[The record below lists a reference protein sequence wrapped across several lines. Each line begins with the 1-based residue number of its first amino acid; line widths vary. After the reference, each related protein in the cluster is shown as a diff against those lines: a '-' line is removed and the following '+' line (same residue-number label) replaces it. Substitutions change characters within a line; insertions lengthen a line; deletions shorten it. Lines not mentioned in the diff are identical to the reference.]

1 MSIFQPPQENLPPEI
16 MEIVLIIAL
25 LSALPIIYLILLQK
39 NGKKSSTKSHPPLPG
54 PPGIPVIG
62 NMHQFDSSAPHIY
75 LWELSRKYGP
85 LMSLKH
91 GSLPVLVVSS
101 ARMAEEVMKN
111 HDLIFCSRPPMLG
124 QRKLS
129 YNGLDIGL
137 APYAEQWRE
146 LRKICVLHLLSS
158 KRVQSF
164 RPIREDEVYRMIR
177 KISQESASSQ
187 VTDLTHTLLSL
198 TCTMICRIGFGKR
211 YDEEGQERKRFH
223 FLMHEAQAVLV
234 AFYFSDY
241 FPTIGWLD
249 KYTGML
255 SRLEKV
261 FNKLDLFYQEL
272 IDEHLDPNRPTS
284 MDGDIIDLLLQL
296 QNDRSTPFDLTVDHI
311 KAMLMNVFLAG
322 SETSA
327 GTVIWAMTALI
338 KNSAAL
344 EKAQNEIQ
352 EVLGEK
358 KMIDEDDI
366 QKLPYLKAIVKET
379 MRLYPIAPLL
389 LPRYTTESCILDGY
403 EIQPKTTVY
412 VNAWAIGRDPEYW
425 ENPHEFLPERFL
437 NITIDAT
444 GKHFQLIPFGAG
456 RRGCP
461 GYSLGLATVELA
473 LANLLNSFNWGLP
486 SGVKKEDI
494 DTDVLP
500 GLAMLKKNALRL
512 VAKKRVPS

>member
-1 MSIFQPPQENLPPEI
+1 

-39 NGKKSSTKSHPPLPG
+39 KGKKSSTKSHPPLPA
-54 PPGIPVIG
+54 PPGIPIIG

-91 GSLPVLVVSS
+91 GCLPVLVVSS

-129 YNGLDIGL
+129 YNGQDIGL
-137 APYAEQWRE
+137 APYTNQWRE

-164 RPIREDEVYRMIR
+164 RPIREDEVYRMIQ
-177 KISQESASSQ
+177 KISRESASSQ

-223 FLMHEAQAVLV
+223 FLIHEARQCHA
-234 AFYFSDY
+234 Y
-241 FPTIGWLD
+241 G
-249 KYTGML
+249 
-255 SRLEKV
+255 
-261 FNKLDLFYQEL
+261 NKLTLNLLF
-272 IDEHLDPNRPTS
+272 
-284 MDGDIIDLLLQL
+284 
-296 QNDRSTPFDLTVDHI
+296 
-311 KAMLMNVFLAG
+311 
-322 SETSA
+322 
-327 GTVIWAMTALI
+327 
-338 KNSAAL
+338 
-344 EKAQNEIQ
+344 
-352 EVLGEK
+352 
-358 KMIDEDDI
+358 
-366 QKLPYLKAIVKET
+366 PY
-379 MRLYPIAPLL
+379 R
-389 LPRYTTESCILDGY
+389 
-403 EIQPKTTVY
+403 
-412 VNAWAIGRDPEYW
+412 
-425 ENPHEFLPERFL
+425 RFL
-437 NITIDAT
+437 NSTIDAT
-444 GKHFQLIPFGAG
+444 GKHFKFIPFGAG
-456 RRGCP
+456 RRSCP
-461 GYSLGLATVELA
+461 GYYLGLATVELA